1 MMVDSGCVMAIDFE
15 VIHYGDPSFDSAFL
29 LNHLVLKAFHRP
41 ADAARYRQAAEAYWN
56 VLLQSVP
63 QAAAILQEGTFEQ
76 LPLLLLAR
84 IDGKSPAE
92 YIKDSA
98 TKQRIRQFARS
109 LLAEQASSPGEVF
122 ERLRQ

>member
-1 MMVDSGCVMAIDFE
+1 MMVDSGSVTAIDFE
-15 VIHYGDPSFDSAFL
+15 VIHYGDPAFDSAFL

-41 ADAARYRQAAEAYWN
+41 GDAWRYRQVAEAYWN
-56 VLLQSVP
+56 TLLQSVP
-63 QAAAILQEGTFEQ
+63 QAAAILKSGTFEQ

-92 YIKDSA
+92 YIKDPA
-98 TKQRIRQFARS
+98 MKQRIRQFARS
-109 LLAEQASSPGEVF
+109 LLDEPATRPSEVF